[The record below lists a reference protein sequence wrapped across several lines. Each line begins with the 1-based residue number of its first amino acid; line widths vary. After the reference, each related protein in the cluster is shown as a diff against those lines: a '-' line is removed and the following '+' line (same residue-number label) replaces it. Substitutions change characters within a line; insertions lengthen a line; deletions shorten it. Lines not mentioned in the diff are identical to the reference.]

1 MHFRTGSPRSLLRA
15 ALLASLGFSCFTG
28 DAFVD
33 HPCKDD
39 SDCNPIGDVLG
50 DQLRCVHSICGY
62 RPRCGD
68 GVVDESEPCDDGNRD
83 DADSCTNACE
93 PASCGDGIKQGIEQC
108 DDGNAIETDSCRR
121 NCMAATCGDGVVWA
135 SGGEKCDDGNDL
147 VHDACLQ
154 CQPARCG
161 DAEVQAGVEACD
173 DGNNVDDDTCSNA
186 CKLPNCGDGKVQ
198 EGEQCDDGDLDDTDE
213 CPTTCLDATCGD
225 GFQYILGGEL
235 CDDGNGDP
243 EDACVLCLE
252 AKCGDGHTHKG
263 VEQCDDE
270 DPDLAPG
277 TCVGCV
283 PSICNDK
290 IYNAETEPCADNNA
304 ERNDGCDDCR
314 EGATSISKGSLADHT
329 CVIREGRPIC
339 WGANEHGRLGYG
351 TTATLGDEPGD
362 IPFERTHKLKEL
374 GKTAVEVATGGQH
387 TCAITDQA
395 VDPGIVYCWGHNDH
409 AQCGALIGET
419 DSTKVKLEPIPVA
432 VSGVPIVG
440 VTLGRH
446 HSCALD
452 VAGEV
457 RCWGDNTHGQLA
469 ESPGD
474 PKYPSPEDPEYPFK
488 YPFVPV
494 LIQLETDADQVVAG
508 KHFTCA
514 HLENDTVVCWGDNSE
529 NAFSDEAD
537 AVLMPTEVTE
547 FAGATAVTAG
557 ELHVCAL
564 MGDDA
569 VKCRTG
575 PKATHG
581 QDLCE
586 PACAGPYDAVVAGG
600 LHTCARSAK
609 SNTVTCWG
617 GGFYGQTGNGGDNGQ
632 PADAVVLDE
641 VVLDLHVG
649 FVHTCALLDGG
660 VVRCW
665 GGNASGQAGLG
676 DTSHVFIDDKK
687 PCAAGL
693 FAVTDVEDC
702 MW

>member
-1 MHFRTGSPRSLLRA
+1 MSLLA
-15 ALLASLGFSCFTG
+15 ACQAAPFTEIEFTTDGDGDGGETTVIDLTSDASAGT
-28 DAFVD
+28 
-33 HPCKDD
+33 DD
-39 SDCNPIGDVLG
+39 SADAPSTATTDDDDTTTTTTDTTLE
-50 DQLRCVHSICGY
+50 
-62 RPRCGD
+62 PTTTTPTTTCGD
-68 GVVDESEPCDDGNRD
+68 GVVDLD
-83 DADSCTNACE
+83 
-93 PASCGDGIKQGIEQC
+93 
-108 DDGNAIETDSCRR
+108 
-121 NCMAATCGDGVVWA
+121 
-135 SGGEKCDDGNDL
+135 
-147 VHDACLQ
+147 
-154 CQPARCG
+154 
-161 DAEVQAGVEACD
+161 EA
-173 DGNNVDDDTCSNA
+173 
-186 CKLPNCGDGKVQ
+186 
-198 EGEQCDDGDLDDTDE
+198 CDDGDLDDTDE

-290 IYNAETEPCADNNA
+290 IYNAETEPCEDNNA

-409 AQCGALIGET
+409 AQCGAFFDDT
-419 DSTKVKLEPIPVA
+419 DSTKVMLEPIPVA

-452 VAGEV
+452 VAGKV
-457 RCWGDNTHGQLA
+457 RCWGDNTHGELA
-469 ESPGD
+469 LKPGD
-474 PKYPSPEDPEYPFK
+474 SKYE
-488 YPFVPV
+488 FVPV
-494 LIQLETDADQVVAG
+494 LIQLETDADEVVAG

-514 HLENDTVVCWGDNSE
+514 HLKNDTVVCWGDNSE

-537 AVLMPTEVTE
+537 AVLMPTVVFED
-547 FAGATAVTAG
+547 AAAVTAG
-557 ELHVCAL
+557 VRHVCTLNGA
-564 MGDDA
+564 GA
-569 VKCRTG
+569 VDC
-575 PKATHG
+575 KAGVDPEG
-581 QDLCE
+581 QEHFQESCE

-676 DTSHVFIDDKK
+676 YTSHVFIDDKN